1 MLSKRLLLVW
11 LTMVLVTAGGRVDA
25 QSQTGFR
32 DLDKKARILKR
43 VFLRLNADLFTLAD
57 ELSYPAKRRLTI
69 SLSIHTSA
77 PLRLH
82 DVQLQIDKRVVTY
95 HRYTQLDLDA
105 LFHGG
110 IQRLYTG
117 NLTEGEHELNA
128 VVTGKT
134 PNGREYRQST
144 LLVFYKKAG
153 PKFLQLKVVKP
164 IGKRQPDLRL
174 PGSVNYRELSG
185 IKDLEFGEALFD
197 FHRKRY
203 FSATT
208 GLIAAQTKQKL
219 QYHEKEARWLLADLY
234 LSYGLHRQ
242 AGRIFS
248 SVSAQGVPSDV
259 AARAN
264 FYIAKDWYQRGYLKR
279 AQDALLRSRES
290 LPIELQ
296 DERLLLLALVLMKRN
311 RYGEGV
317 AVLSQFIDKS
327 EWAAYA
333 RYNMGVGLIQ
343 IGRLK
348 EGATLLEKVAK
359 LRSKKSEMQ
368 MLRDKANLALGFVFL
383 GVPKPQRARSYFR
396 EVSLNG
402 PLSNRALL
410 GMGWALSARGKHKQS
425 LGPWLEL
432 HKRTDIDV
440 AVQESLLAVP
450 YALSELGAYK
460 QALQHYENAITVY
473 NAEIDRLGQA
483 VGLLRAGEL
492 LASVVS
498 DNPNYGPEMRTKL
511 SDLAESHYLVS
522 LFVAHDFQETLRNY
536 RAMQSI
542 SQNLGCWSATLAR
555 EKQHDL
561 PTQLAKA
568 KQAMTGA
575 DEALDA
581 VDSSQW
587 CGRLNA
593 SHRWQLSENF
603 EPSLW
608 LSREARDQLS
618 WRAGDGASATET
630 VIEEEETVAEKQER
644 LKAYSAAFGER
655 VAQLHAEVNRVMH
668 SHALYLQQ
676 LVATELDRQRKQLR
690 SYLTQARFGI
700 AQVYD
705 RSAGL
710 TETR

>member
-1 MLSKRLLLVW
+1 
-11 LTMVLVTAGGRVDA
+11 
-25 QSQTGFR
+25 
-32 DLDKKARILKR
+32 
-43 VFLRLNADLFTLAD
+43 
-57 ELSYPAKRRLTI
+57 
-69 SLSIHTSA
+69 
-77 PLRLH
+77 
-82 DVQLQIDKRVVTY
+82 
-95 HRYTQLDLDA
+95 
-105 LFHGG
+105 
-110 IQRLYTG
+110 
-117 NLTEGEHELNA
+117 
-128 VVTGKT
+128 
-134 PNGREYRQST
+134 
-144 LLVFYKKAG
+144 
-153 PKFLQLKVVKP
+153 
-164 IGKRQPDLRL
+164 
-174 PGSVNYRELSG
+174 
-185 IKDLEFGEALFD
+185 
-197 FHRKRY
+197 
-203 FSATT
+203 
-208 GLIAAQTKQKL
+208 
-219 QYHEKEARWLLADLY
+219 
-234 LSYGLHRQ
+234 
-242 AGRIFS
+242 
-248 SVSAQGVPSDV
+248 
-259 AARAN
+259 
-264 FYIAKDWYQRGYLKR
+264 
-279 AQDALLRSRES
+279 
-290 LPIELQ
+290 
-296 DERLLLLALVLMKRN
+296 
-311 RYGEGV
+311 
-317 AVLSQFIDKS
+317 
-327 EWAAYA
+327 
-333 RYNMGVGLIQ
+333 
-343 IGRLK
+343 
-348 EGATLLEKVAK
+348 
-359 LRSKKSEMQ
+359 
-368 MLRDKANLALGFVFL
+368 
-383 GVPKPQRARSYFR
+383 
-396 EVSLNG
+396 
-402 PLSNRALL
+402 
-410 GMGWALSARGKHKQS
+410 MGWALSVRGKHKQS

-655 VAQLHAEVNRVMH
+655 VAQLHAEINRVMH

>member
-1 MLSKRLLLVW
+1 MLSKRLLVVW
-11 LTMVLVTAGGRVDA
+11 LTMLLVTVGGRVDA
-25 QSQTGFR
+25 QSQIGFR
-32 DLDKKARILKR
+32 DLDKRARILKQ
-43 VFLRLNADLFTLAD
+43 VFLKLNADLFTLAD
-57 ELSYPAKRRLTI
+57 ELSYPAKTRLTI
-69 SLSIHTSA
+69 SLSIHTNE
-77 PLRLH
+77 PLRLQ
-82 DVQLQIDKRVVTY
+82 DVQLQIDRRVVSY
-95 HRYTQLDLDA
+95 HRYTQLDLNA
-105 LFHGG
+105 LFHEG

-117 NLTEGEHELNA
+117 SLTEGEHELNA
-128 VVTGKT
+128 IVTGRT

-144 LLVFYKKAG
+144 SLVLYKKAG
-153 PKFLQLKVVKP
+153 PKFLQLKIVKP
-164 IGKRQPDLRL
+164 IGKQQPDLRL

-185 IKDLEFGEALFD
+185 IKDPEFGEALFD
-197 FHRKRY
+197 FHRKQY
-203 FSATT
+203 FSAAT
-208 GLIAAQTKQKL
+208 GLIAAQANQKL
-219 QYHEKEARWLLADLY
+219 QYHTKEARWLLADLY

-248 SVSAQGVPSDV
+248 TVGAQQVPPDI

-264 FYIAKDWYQRGYLKR
+264 FYIAKDWYRRGYLKR

-296 DERLLLLALVLMKRN
+296 DERRLLLALVLMKRN
-311 RYGEGV
+311 RFGEGV

-333 RYNMGVGLIQ
+333 RYNMGIGLIQ
-343 IGRLK
+343 TGRLK
-348 EGATLLEKVAK
+348 EGVALLEKVAK

-368 MLRDKANLALGFVFL
+368 LLRDKANLALGFAFL
-383 GVPKPQRARSYFR
+383 GVPKPQQARSYFR

-450 YALSELGAYK
+450 YALSELGAYR
-460 QALQHYENAITVY
+460 QALQHYEKAITVY

-483 VGLLRAGEL
+483 VDLLRAGESL
-492 LASVVS
+492 TSVVS
-498 DNPNYGPEMRTKL
+498 NNRNDGLEQHGQSPGPP
-511 SDLAESHYLVS
+511 ESHYLVS
-522 LFVAHDFQETLRNY
+522 LFATHDFQETLRNY
-536 RAMQSI
+536 HALQSV
-542 SQNLGCWSATLAR
+542 SQSLKCWSSTLAQ

-561 PTQLAKA
+561 PNQLAKT
-568 KQAMTGA
+568 KEAMKSA
-575 DEALDA
+575 DAALGT
-581 VDSSQW
+581 VDSSQR

-593 SHRWQLSENF
+593 SQHWRLSENF

-608 LSREARDQLS
+608 LSREASDHLS
-618 WRAGDGASATET
+618 LPVGDGALTTAP
-630 VIEEEETVAEKQER
+630 VIEEQETVAERQER
-644 LKAYSAAFGER
+644 FDRYSAEFRER
-655 VAQLHAEVNRVMH
+655 VAQLQTEVDRVVH
-668 SHALYLQQ
+668 SHALYLQA
-676 LVATELDRQRKQLR
+676 LAADELDRRRQQLR
-690 SYLTQARFGI
+690 SYLTQARFGL

-710 TETR
+710 TETQ

>member
-1 MLSKRLLLVW
+1 MLSKRLLVVW
-11 LTMVLVTAGGRVDA
+11 LTMLLVTAGGRVDA
-25 QSQTGFR
+25 QLQVGFR
-32 DLDKKARILKR
+32 DLDKRARILKQ
-43 VFLRLNADLFTLAD
+43 VSLKLNADLFTLAD
-57 ELSYPAKRRLTI
+57 ELSYPTKTRLTI
-69 SLSIHTSA
+69 SLSIHTGQ

-105 LFHGG
+105 LFHRG

-134 PNGREYRQST
+134 PNGREYRQSAS
-144 LLVFYKKAG
+144 LIFYKKPG

-164 IGKRQPDLRL
+164 IGKQQPDLRL
-174 PGSVNYRELSG
+174 PGGVNYRELSG
-185 IKDLEFGEALFD
+185 IKGLEFGEALFD

-208 GLIAAQTKQKL
+208 GLIAAQTKQKP

-259 AARAN
+259 DARAG

-296 DERLLLLALVLMKRN
+296 DERRLLLALVLMKRN

-343 IGRLK
+343 TGRLK
-348 EGATLLEKVAK
+348 EGVALLEKVAK

-368 MLRDKANLALGFVFL
+368 LLRDKANLALGFAFL
-383 GVPKPQRARSYFR
+383 GVPKPQQARSYFR
-396 EVSLNG
+396 EVSLSG
-402 PLSNRALL
+402 PLSTRALL
-410 GMGWALSARGKHKQS
+410 GIGWALSARGKHKQS

-432 HKRTDIDV
+432 HKRRDIDV

-450 YALSELGAYK
+450 YALSELRAYK
-460 QALQHYENAITVY
+460 QALQHYESAITVY
-473 NAEIDRLGQA
+473 SAEIDRLGQA
-483 VGLLRAGEL
+483 VDLLRAGEL
-492 LASVVS
+492 LASIVS
-498 DNPNYGPEMRTKL
+498 DNPDHGPEVQTNL
-511 SDLAESHYLVS
+511 PDLPETHYLVS
-522 LFVAHDFQETLRNY
+522 LFATHDFQETLRNY

-542 SQNLGCWSATLAR
+542 SQNLKCWSATLAR
-555 EKQHDL
+555 EKRHDL
-561 PTQLAKA
+561 PAQLAKA
-568 KQAMTGA
+568 KQAMIAA
-575 DEALDA
+575 DDFLDA
-581 VDSSQW
+581 VDSNQR

-593 SHRWQLSENF
+593 SQHWQLSANF
-603 EPSLW
+603 QPSLW
-608 LSREARDQLS
+608 LSREASDQLS
-618 WRAGDGASATET
+618 WRAGDGALTTEP

-644 LKAYSAAFGER
+644 FEAYSTAFGDR
-655 VAQLHAEVNRVMH
+655 IAQLQAEVDRVTLA
-668 SHALYLQQ
+668 HALYLQE
-676 LVATELDRQRKQLR
+676 LAAAELDRRRQQLR

-710 TETR
+710 TETQ

>member
-1 MLSKRLLLVW
+1 MLSKRLWVVW
-11 LTMVLVTAGGRVDA
+11 LTMLLVAAGGRVDA
-25 QSQTGFR
+25 QSQAGFR
-32 DLDKKARILKR
+32 DLDKRARILKQ
-43 VFLRLNADLFTLAD
+43 VFLKLNADLFTLAN
-57 ELSYPAKRRLTI
+57 ELSYPAKTRVTI
-69 SLSIHTSA
+69 SLSIHTRE

-95 HRYTQLDLDA
+95 QRYSRLDLDA
-105 LFHGG
+105 LFYGG

-144 LLVFYKKAG
+144 SLVFYKKAG

-164 IGKRQPDLRL
+164 IGKQQPDLRL

-185 IKDLEFGEALFD
+185 IKDVEFGEALFD

-208 GLIAAQTKQKL
+208 GLIAAQTEQRL

-234 LSYGLHRQ
+234 LSYGLHHQ

-248 SVSAQGVPSDV
+248 RVSAQGVPSDV
-259 AARAN
+259 DARAN

-290 LPIELQ
+290 LPVELQ
-296 DERLLLLALVLMKRN
+296 DERRLLLALVLMKRN
-311 RYGEGV
+311 RHGEGV

-343 IGRLK
+343 TGRLK
-348 EGATLLEKVAK
+348 EGVALLEKVTK

-368 MLRDKANLALGFVFL
+368 LLRDKANLALGFAFL
-383 GVPKPQRARSYFR
+383 GVPKPQQARSYFR

-410 GMGWALSARGKHKQS
+410 GIGWALSARGKHKQS

-450 YALSELGAYK
+450 YALSELGSYK

-473 NAEIDRLGQA
+473 NAEIERLGQT
-483 VGLLRAGEL
+483 VDLLRAGESL
-492 LASVVS
+492 TSIVADDSGH
-498 DNPNYGPEMRTKL
+498 GPGMKTRL
-511 SDLAESHYLVS
+511 PDLPESHYLVS
-522 LFVAHDFQETLRNY
+522 LFATHDFQETLRNY
-536 RAMQSI
+536 RAMRSM
-542 SQNLGCWSATLAR
+542 SQNLKCWSATLAR
-555 EKQHDL
+555 EKQRDL
-561 PTQLAKA
+561 PAQLAKT
-568 KQAMTGA
+568 KQAMTTV
-575 DEALDA
+575 DQVLDA
-581 VDSSQW
+581 VDSNQR
-587 CGRLNA
+587 CGRPNA
-593 SHRWQLSENF
+593 SQHWQISANF
-603 EPSLW
+603 QPSLW

-618 WRAGDGASATET
+618 WQAGDDTVATEP
-630 VIEEEETVAEKQER
+630 VIEEEVAAAEKQGRFE
-644 LKAYSAAFGER
+644 AYSVEFGER
-655 VAQLHAEVNRVMH
+655 VVQLQTEVDRVAHA
-668 SHALYLQQ
+668 HALYLQE
-676 LVATELDRQRKQLR
+676 LAATELDRRREQLR

-710 TETR
+710 TETQ